1 MPLSRRDLMKTT
13 LLAPLAGCGGEA
25 PETAAPVPQAE
36 SVEADGRVEIRFDG
50 EPYTSFYIGDEW
62 DKPFLHPLST
72 PSGVRVTRGFPVVSL
87 PAESQDHPWHRGII
101 WGHGL
106 INGYDFWREQG
117 RDKTAQLRITGPG
130 ANAVGGGWV
139 EINGTFAMFPPNSES
154 IGTCRQVYRLE
165 RTAEGVQID
174 AWITVLA
181 DQGQPLTFGDTED
194 GGFGFRFHDAF
205 RQDRGA
211 QLLNSDGLIGTENIW
226 GKRAHWV
233 QYSTQ
238 VEGKPAS
245 VTIFDHSSNLRHPTY
260 WHARDYGLCAA
271 NPFGLHDFLGDPN
284 EDGSHTVEA
293 GGELMLRYRVLI
305 ADGVTPVPEVER
317 LFEAFA
323 G

>member
-1 MPLSRRDLMKTT
+1 MSLTRRDLVRIS
-13 LLAPLAGCGGEA
+13 LFAPLTGCGGEPLATA
-25 PETAAPVPQAE
+25 PEEASASAAE
-36 SVEADGRVEIRFDG
+36 LEGRVEIRFGGDR
-50 EPYTSFYIGDEW
+50 YTSFHFGDEW
-62 DKPFLHPLST
+62 DKPFLHPLGT

-106 INGYDFWREQG
+106 INGHDFWREQG
-117 RDKTAQLRITGPG
+117 RDKTARMHLTGAVSHKAGDG
-130 ANAVGGGWV
+130 AVDIDAG
-139 EINGTFAMFPPNSES
+139 FAMLPPAGQP
-154 IGTCRQVYRLE
+154 IGMCHQAYRVE
-165 RTAEGVQID
+165 QTGDGMTVD

-181 DQGQPLTFGDTED
+181 DQGQALTFGDTED

-211 QLLNSDGLIGTENIW
+211 QLLNSDGLVGSENIW
-226 GKRAHWV
+226 GKRARWV

-238 VEGKPAS
+238 VDGKPAS
-245 VTIFDHSSNLRHPTY
+245 VTIFDHPSNLRHLTF

-271 NPFGLHDFLGDPN
+271 NPFGLHDFLGDP
-284 EDGSHTVEA
+284 EADGSHTVEA
-293 GGELMLRYRVLI
+293 GGDLRFRYPVLV
-305 ADGVTPVPEVER
+305 ADGVTPVPDVER